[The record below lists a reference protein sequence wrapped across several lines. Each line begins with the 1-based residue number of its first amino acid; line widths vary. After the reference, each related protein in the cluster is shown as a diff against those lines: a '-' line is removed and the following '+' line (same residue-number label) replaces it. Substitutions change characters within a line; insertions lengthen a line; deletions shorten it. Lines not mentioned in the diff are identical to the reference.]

1 MSSRAAAAAP
11 RGGDRGPPANKAAR
25 TEHGQ
30 HPAAVIDNRMDNVG
44 PRYYAVFARPRW
56 KKGVAYSLLP
66 CGAWERELDAVREM
80 KAASAAALRIF
91 RGTDWPDS
99 SWALSHALPAEC
111 LTTVRTYCGSEADS
125 KLRALNPT
133 LHRRLRTVAESM
145 LEHNRERYLDILS
158 RLSTPHLLKAL
169 HRLADTGHRFP
180 LDPQD
185 SDENRQRSLDWLE
198 EWLVHRLGH
207 TSQIARVIGH
217 DKRFKRELTRHSFS
231 LLYSPSTYGRPR
243 TRIPRRAILDFTV
256 QAVPAP
262 LVDPGL
268 VPEAPLYLIC
278 GRLSC
283 CGFDGGEYSDHH
295 PDVWSIK
302 VHGVARKP
310 DLDAAVT
317 EALVSHAWQYE
328 EGCDGRV
335 TVRKGPLSQSLDG
348 LSEEDTV
355 FFEDPVDSDL
365 IFGEGRVPL
374 VRESKGLKREEAVL
388 ERMGS
393 AGAPHNTP
401 FFVHAA
407 RRDAEGTP
415 VAQGYLYHHSDSD
428 TFEAFLAW
436 AEPVAFHPSRAP
448 VHAQ

>member
-1 MSSRAAAAAP
+1 MGSGSDS
-11 RGGDRGPPANKAAR
+11 GGDS
-25 TEHGQ
+25 
-30 HPAAVIDNRMDNVG
+30 MDSDV
-44 PRYYAVFARPRW
+44 PRYYTVFVRPRW
-56 KKGVAYSLLP
+56 KEGIDYSPLP
-66 CGAWERELDAVREM
+66 FAVWERELDAVREM
-80 KAASAAALRIF
+80 DAASAAVLRIF

-99 SWALSHALPAEC
+99 SWALSHALPVEC

-125 KLRALNPT
+125 KLRALNPA
-133 LHRRLRTVAESM
+133 LHRRLRTVAESTF
-145 LEHNRERYLDILS
+145 ERKRERYLQNLS
-158 RLSTPHLLKAL
+158 KLSNQQLLKAL
-169 HRLADTGHRFP
+169 NRIAHTGFRDRV
-180 LDPQD
+180 DPED
-185 SDENRQRSLDWLE
+185 VDENRQRSVDWLE
-198 EWLVHRLGH
+198 EWLLHRLGYPS
-207 TSQIARVIGH
+207 TTAWVIGL
-217 DKRFKRELTRHSFS
+217 DTQFVREHMRLGIPRAS
-231 LLYSPSTYGRPR
+231 LLYLPSTSWGVR
-243 TRIPRRAILDFTV
+243 TRIPQRSILDFTV

-283 CGFDGGEYSDHH
+283 CGFDGGEYSDYH

-317 EALVSHAWQYE
+317 EALVSHARQYE
-328 EGCDGRV
+328 EACGGHDEFCDSGRV

-374 VRESKGLKREEAVL
+374 VRESKGLKLSEAVL
-388 ERMGS
+388 ERMRGD
-393 AGAPHNTP
+393 APYNP

-448 VHAQ
+448 VHAH

>member
-1 MSSRAAAAAP
+1 MGSGSDSD
-11 RGGDRGPPANKAAR
+11 GDS
-25 TEHGQ
+25 
-30 HPAAVIDNRMDNVG
+30 MDSVG
-44 PRYYAVFARPRW
+44 PGYYAVFVRPRW
-56 KKGVAYSLLP
+56 KEGVAYSSLP
-66 CGAWERELDAVREM
+66 CGVWERELDAVREM
-80 KAASAAALRIF
+80 EAASAAVLRIF

-99 SWALSHALPAEC
+99 SWALSHALPVEC

-125 KLRALNPT
+125 KLRALNPA

-145 LEHNRERYLDILS
+145 LEHQRERYLENLS

-169 HRLADTGHRFP
+169 HRLADTGHRF
-180 LDPQD
+180 
-185 SDENRQRSLDWLE
+185 SVDEHDDFDVEKYKGWLE
-198 EWLVHRLGH
+198 YWLVHRLGH
-207 TSQIARVIGH
+207 PSQTARVIGH
-217 DKRFKRELTRHSFS
+217 DKRFKRELTILGIPRAS
-231 LLYSPSTYGRPR
+231 LLYSASSSRGLR
-243 TRIPRRAILDFTV
+243 TRISRRAILDFTV

-262 LVDPGL
+262 LEDPGL

-283 CGFDGGEYSDHH
+283 CGFDGGEYSEYH
-295 PDVWSIK
+295 PHASRIK

-374 VRESKGLKREEAVL
+374 VRESKGLKLEKAVRD
-388 ERMGS
+388 RMCS
-393 AGAPHNTP
+393 VDAPHDTP

-407 RRDAEGTP
+407 RRDAEGAP

-448 VHAQ
+448 VHAH

>member
-1 MSSRAAAAAP
+1 
-11 RGGDRGPPANKAAR
+11 
-25 TEHGQ
+25 
-30 HPAAVIDNRMDNVG
+30 MDSVG
-44 PRYYAVFARPRW
+44 PRYYAVFVGPRW
-56 KKGVAYSLLP
+56 KEGVAYSPLP
-66 CGAWERELDAVREM
+66 CGVWERELDAVREM
-80 KAASAAALRIF
+80 EAASAAVLRIF

-99 SWALSHALPAEC
+99 SWALSHALPVEC
-111 LTTVRTYCGSEADS
+111 LTAVRAYCGSEADS
-125 KLRALNPT
+125 KLRALSPA

-145 LEHNRERYLDILS
+145 LEHQRERYLDILS
-158 RLSTPHLLKAL
+158 RLSTPQLLKAL
-169 HRLADTGHRFP
+169 HRLADTGHRF
-180 LDPQD
+180 
-185 SDENRQRSLDWLE
+185 SVDEHDDFDVEKYKDWLE
-198 EWLVHRLGH
+198 YWLVHRLGH
-207 TSQIARVIGH
+207 PSQTARVIGH
-217 DKRFKRELTRHSFS
+217 DKRFVRKLSPRGSLAS
-231 LLYSPSTYGRPR
+231 LLYSPSSSRS
-243 TRIPRRAILDFTV
+243 RRAILDFTV

-278 GRLSC
+278 GRLSSYD
-283 CGFDGGEYSDHH
+283 FDGGELSDDI
-295 PDVWSIK
+295 PDDWRIK
-302 VHGVARKP
+302 VHGIARKP

-317 EALVSHAWQYE
+317 EALISHARQYDE
-328 EGCDGRV
+328 DFCGGGRV
-335 TVRKGPLSQSLDG
+335 TVRKGPLSQSLDE
-348 LSEEDTV
+348 LSEEDAV

-374 VRESKGLKREEAVL
+374 VRESKGLKLEEVVL

-393 AGAPHNTP
+393 VGAPHNTP

-448 VHAQ
+448 VDAQ

>member
-1 MSSRAAAAAP
+1 
-11 RGGDRGPPANKAAR
+11 
-25 TEHGQ
+25 
-30 HPAAVIDNRMDNVG
+30 MDNMG
-44 PRYYAVFARPRW
+44 SGSGNDSEDNMDSDNSRRSSRYYAVFARPRW

-66 CGAWERELDAVREM
+66 CGAWEREFDAVREM

-99 SWALSHALPAEC
+99 SWALSHALPVEC

-125 KLRALNPT
+125 KLRALNPA

-145 LEHNRERYLDILS
+145 LEHQRERYLENLS

-169 HRLADTGHRFP
+169 HRLADTGHRF
-180 LDPQD
+180 
-185 SDENRQRSLDWLE
+185 SVDEHDDFDVEKYKGWLE
-198 EWLVHRLGH
+198 YWLVHRLGH
-207 TSQIARVIGH
+207 PSQTARVIGH

-231 LLYSPSTYGRPR
+231 LLYSPSTSGRPR

-262 LVDPGL
+262 LEDPGL

-283 CGFDGGEYSDHH
+283 CGFDGGEYSDYH

-302 VHGVARKP
+302 VHGIARKP

-374 VRESKGLKREEAVL
+374 VRESKGLKLEKAVL
-388 ERMGS
+388 ERMRS
-393 AGAPHNTP
+393 VGAPQDTP

-448 VHAQ
+448 VHAR